1 MHYKGSIAE
10 VFEKNDS
17 GIYKGKLIN
26 KYLSFRKNGDYKLDF
41 KIVSKNSKYLQ
52 AIVLLLNSDF
62 KGMFHINNKKIAKP
76 KGKFPKIILWEN
88 DIPEEFSIYVHSEE
102 GSFNILNGCTIPMNN
117 ISYCNMMTGGCAII
131 IETLGENHYRLNCND
146 VERDDDFDDLIFEVS
161 YSKSGNTGDGPV
173 C

>member
-62 KGMFHINNKKIAKP
+62 KGMLTVVEASYN
-76 KGKFPKIILWEN
+76 GT
-88 DIPEEFSIYVHSEE
+88 EFYTNE
-102 GSFNILNGCTIPMNN
+102 
-117 ISYCNMMTGGCAII
+117 I
-131 IETLGENHYRLNCND
+131 IE
-146 VERDDDFDDLIFEVS
+146 I
-161 YSKSGNTGDGPV
+161 KK
-173 C
+173 